1 MQLQIQQN
9 NNFMRYYYKILF
21 AFATF
26 FLIDNQ
32 SIWADNILGIV
43 VTKFEKVEF
52 FDTLST
58 IGRLEVDG
66 DNLWVVSK
74 AGERLISF
82 PIVVGLRVGVGNIS
96 DEIDGVRTLKG
107 DKAYISYSQSSDII
121 TIKGLEQPVT
131 AQIFDMG
138 GHRIVAVP
146 LQVGDIQQINTNQFT
161 PGVYILQIDNQ
172 VFKLIK
178 K

>member
-1 MQLQIQQN
+1 
-9 NNFMRYYYKILF
+9 MRHYYKILF
-21 AFATF
+21 AFVTS

-52 FDTLST
+52 FDALSA

-74 AGERLISF
+74 DNERLMSF
-82 PIVVGLRVGVGNIS
+82 PIAVGLRVGVGNIS

-107 DKAYISYSQSSDII
+107 DKVSISYSQSSDMI

-131 AQIFDMG
+131 AQIFDMS

-146 LQVGDIQQINTNQFT
+146 VQVGGVQQINTNQFT